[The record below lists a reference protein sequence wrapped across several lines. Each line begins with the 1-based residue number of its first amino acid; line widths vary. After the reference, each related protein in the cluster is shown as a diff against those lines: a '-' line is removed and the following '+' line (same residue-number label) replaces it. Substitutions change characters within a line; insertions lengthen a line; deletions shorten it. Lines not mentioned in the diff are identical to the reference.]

1 MSLYFQTGDVL
12 YFKINELPKDLIEL
26 KTDLFHKGDNHSHK
40 VKGEFS
46 ILQSGDNMFLE
57 CKSDCEL
64 YHEEHKSIM
73 IPVGIY
79 KKGIVIEYDHLT
91 EESRKVID

>member
-1 MSLYFQTGDVL
+1 MNLYFQTGDVL
-12 YFKINELPKDLIEL
+12 YFQIKELPKDVIDL

-40 VKGEFS
+40 VKGDFS
-46 ILQSGDNMFLE
+46 IFKLNNDMFLE
-57 CKSDCEL
+57 CKSECEL

-73 IPVGIY
+73 IPIGIY
-79 KKGIVIEYDHLT
+79 KKGIVLEYDHLK